1 MLPRRHLLALVATG
15 PLLAGM
21 PASRSGAHA
30 QGDWRSQVREI
41 RFGISSAENERD
53 AVARHE
59 PLARYLSE
67 KLGVPVRI
75 YRATDYAGVVEAMR
89 AGHLEF
95 ARIGPANYALAY
107 RIMGSRI
114 APIAR
119 DIDQAGAEGYYSV
132 IAVKAD
138 SPFRTLADL
147 RGRAIAWPDPNSA
160 SGFAVPAYYLRKEGI
175 DIERFFGRTGFSG
188 SHEQGIIAILNGT
201 FDAAAT
207 FWSNEARGNIQR
219 MTEKGMIPA
228 GATRIIW
235 RSPLIPNSPWV
246 VRTDLPAGLLEA
258 YRAALFAMPSDAPDV
273 FRLASTN
280 ARGLAPTKHE
290 DYLDVIAVTEEN
302 QRQRRQRRS

>member
-1 MLPRRHLLALVATG
+1 MPTRRHVLAAAAPAL
-15 PLLAGM
+15 LLAGM
-21 PASRSGAHA
+21 SIAAPRAQAQAQADSPA
-30 QGDWRSQVREI
+30 DWRSQVRAI

-53 AVARHE
+53 AIARHE
-59 PLARYLSE
+59 PLARYLSD

-75 YRATDYAGVVEAMR
+75 FRATDYAGIVEAMR

-107 RIMGSRI
+107 RVMGSRV

-160 SGFAVPAYYLRKEGI
+160 SGFAVPTFYLRREGI

-188 SHEQGIIAILNGT
+188 SHEQGIIAVLNGT

-219 MTEKGMIPA
+219 MTEKGMIPP
-228 GATRIIW
+228 GATRIVW

-258 YRAALFAMPSDAPDV
+258 YRTALFAMPGEAPEV
-273 FRLASTN
+273 FRLASTD
-280 ARGLAPTKHE
+280 ARGLAPTRHGT
-290 DYLDVIAVTEEN
+290 IST
-302 QRQRRQRRS
+302 